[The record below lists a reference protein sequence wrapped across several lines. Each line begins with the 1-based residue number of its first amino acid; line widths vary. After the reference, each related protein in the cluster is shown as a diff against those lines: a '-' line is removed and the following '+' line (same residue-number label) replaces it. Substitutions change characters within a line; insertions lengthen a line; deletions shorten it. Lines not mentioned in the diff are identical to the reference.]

1 MEPITREEYYLA
13 KIAGTYKGKTPKPVT
28 IEEYYL
34 ATMAGDYSGN
44 TPQPVTRLQY
54 YMAKVAGVWGGS
66 IPAPVTRLEYYWA
79 AIASGEGKVFPP
91 VTREEHFLVLVADAY
106 SVVLTVVT
114 GNPALLENS
123 KGNRGLESLTLYG
136 KSTQVS
142 TTGAQLLPFEVGE
155 KREGF
160 EVFKDGIAISG
171 TRKKDI
177 YAVGRSGM
185 DNESSYDD
193 FPLLAS
199 GEYYVYSDSA
209 SVSLFVVAFRNGINI
224 TLGSSM
230 KGVAAKIKVMD
241 GDKFRIFLR
250 LEEDFNGKVKAMISK
265 TQPTASNYEPYTGGK
280 PSPSPEYPQEIES
293 TGQSGEIG
301 VTVTGT
307 NLLPFEVGQKGK
319 GFEVFADGVQVDVD
333 RKTDIYAVGR
343 NNGNVESGYDEFA
356 LMTAGKYYIYSGTQ
370 DVYLYVVVWRKG
382 KNVILGYSVGTNAAQ
397 IEIMD
402 GDKFR
407 IFLRTA
413 AAFKGKVKAMITRTP
428 MNATSY
434 EPYKPAQTLIIPTP
448 NGLPGI
454 PVSSD
459 GNYTD
464 ADGQQWVCDEVDFK
478 KGVYVQRIGKKT
490 ITSKDAFFK
499 SGLSTNDVNYFA
511 LNNIP
516 VHIGTAGK
524 KDVIMSNC
532 FVAGIYQHFGTLGEI
547 FLGSAQGNI
556 VYFSVEAQ
564 KYPDT
569 ETFKQWA
576 VENGLMFLYQLAD
589 IVETHLTAEE
599 LSAYKTLRTYS
610 PTTTVIND
618 ADAWMSVGYAKMK

>member
-13 KIAGTYKGKTPKPVT
+13 KIAGTYEGNTPEPVT

-155 KREGF
+155 KREGL

-171 TRKKDI
+171 ARKNDI

-185 DNESSYDD
+185 GTESSYDD

-209 SVSLFVVAFRNGINI
+209 SVNLFVVAFRNGINI

-250 LEEDFNGKVKAMISK
+250 LEETFNGKVKAMISK

-280 PSPSPEYPQEIES
+280 PSPSPEYPQEIKS
-293 TGQSGEIG
+293 AGQSGEIG

-307 NLLPFEVGQKGK
+307 NLLPFEVGQKGN

-333 RKTDIYAVGR
+333 RKTDIYAVGQ

-434 EPYKPAQTLIIPTP
+434 EPYKPVQKLIVPTP

-454 PVSSD
+454 PVSSG

-464 ADGQQWVCDEVDFK
+464 EKGQQWVCDEVDFK
-478 KGVYVQRIGKKT
+478 KGVYVQRIAKYISSGGENLIAPSTRDGVDQYIIAVKSEIDKNFLSFGFSNKFKCKNMFEANTFTVTDMFIYFRFAENTQTPET
-490 ITSKDAFFK
+490 IREVLNGCEFWYVLATPIETP
-499 SGLSTNDVNYFA
+499 LS
-511 LNNIP
+511 
-516 VHIGTAGK
+516 
-524 KDVIMSNC
+524 
-532 FVAGIYQHFGTLGEI
+532 
-547 FLGSAQGNI
+547 SA
-556 VYFSVEAQ
+556 
-564 KYPDT
+564 D
-569 ETFKQWA
+569 
-576 VENGLMFLYQLAD
+576 LA
-589 IVETHLTAEE
+589 AY
-599 LSAYKTLRTYS
+599 SALRTYS

-618 ADAWMSVGYAKMK
+618 AGAGMSVGYAKMK